1 MANYIRPRGTLDIYD
16 LDSKIYD
23 YIEKI
28 GVEVA
33 RRHNFTRII
42 TPTFEQT
49 NLYIRSTGE
58 SSDIVKKEMY
68 DFLDKGGRS
77 VTLRPEG
84 TAGVIRA
91 VVENKLYV
99 NDLPLK
105 YYYIGSFFRYD
116 RPGLGRYREF
126 QQYGVELIGSNSYLD
141 DVEII
146 FYVVDMLKALGLN
159 NYTIKINTFGDV
171 NCRQKY
177 RDVIKEFFA
186 NCLDDL
192 CEDCKSRFITNPLR
206 ILDCKI
212 DHDYFK
218 TKNIPTAISCLD
230 EKNKEIFDNIL
241 KLLDENQIKYEI
253 DNYLVR
259 GLDYYTGLIFEIEIQ
274 DENNQVYTVGAGGRY
289 NNLVKDLG
297 GPDLECVGYAWGINR
312 LSIILKEKFE
322 KDKFIERIDT
332 LIIPLDTNAFAIATK
347 INNNLRDNGFISIIN
362 YKKNASAM
370 FKYAD
375 KKNVKYAIVIGEEE
389 LKTNTVQVKNLDTQ
403 IQEKIE
409 LVNLLSY
416 LRGKK

>member
-177 RDVIKEFFA
+177 RDVIK
-186 NCLDDL
+186 
-192 CEDCKSRFITNPLR
+192 
-206 ILDCKI
+206 
-212 DHDYFK
+212 
-218 TKNIPTAISCLD
+218 
-230 EKNKEIFDNIL
+230 
-241 KLLDENQIKYEI
+241 
-253 DNYLVR
+253 
-259 GLDYYTGLIFEIEIQ
+259 
-274 DENNQVYTVGAGGRY
+274 
-289 NNLVKDLG
+289 
-297 GPDLECVGYAWGINR
+297 
-312 LSIILKEKFE
+312 
-322 KDKFIERIDT
+322 
-332 LIIPLDTNAFAIATK
+332 
-347 INNNLRDNGFISIIN
+347 
-362 YKKNASAM
+362 
-370 FKYAD
+370 
-375 KKNVKYAIVIGEEE
+375 
-389 LKTNTVQVKNLDTQ
+389 
-403 IQEKIE
+403 
-409 LVNLLSY
+409 
-416 LRGKK
+416 